1 MDLISTHE
9 KREELRRILQTRPFA
24 RAEKKARFLEFVIDQ
39 TLRGNADKLNEYV
52 IGIEIYERGKDFD
65 PQVDPIVRVQAHQIR
80 GLLQKYYEGDGKDN
94 PLRLELPAGH
104 YIPEFRRM
112 IPLEAVVEPAA
123 APAARRSGWTDP
135 RNVLLAILVVTCA
148 TVGTLWYRAREPGS
162 SSRTPQTVALSSDLQ
177 WFWQPF
183 LPPARS
189 PLIVIPVHPL
199 LRAAHGGDSAKTLS
213 NGRLIPKE
221 SLPEFLDTIHFRE
234 LEKFYFV
241 PSTTDFTAVGE
252 TIGLV
257 RLLDLLGKVNQAPQV
272 MPSRLVDFEEI
283 KSRNTILLGG
293 NQAWSG
299 RIFVD
304 PEGFHFYRGV
314 IRNKNPRTGEQP
326 VYKPEF
332 DPITNNLTRDYAL
345 ILMLPNEK
353 KDERILLIYGIYTQ
367 GSQAAIEYVTAVEH
381 LAELRR
387 ALIAGSSDK
396 KTMPRLFQALI
407 ETTVEN
413 WVPGKSKLIGVRAVP
428 DPS

>member
-9 KREELRRILQTRPFA
+9 KREELQRILQTRPFA
-24 RAEKKARFLEFVIDQ
+24 RAEKKARFLEFVTDQ

-52 IGIEIYERGKDFD
+52 IGIEIYERGKEFD

-80 GLLQKYYEGDGKDN
+80 GLLQKYYEGDGKEH

-104 YIPEFRRM
+104 YIPEFRR
-112 IPLEAVVEPAA
+112 ITPPESGVEPAA
-123 APAARRSGWTDP
+123 ASPARRSGWTDP
-135 RNVLLAILVVTCA
+135 RNVLLVILVIACTSLA
-148 TVGTLWYRAREPGS
+148 TLWYRAREPGS
-162 SSRTPQTVALSSDLQ
+162 RSRAPLSAAFSSDLQ

-304 PEGFHFYRGV
+304 PEGFYFYRGV

-345 ILMLPNEK
+345 IVMLPNEK

-381 LAELRR
+381 LAELRQ
-387 ALIAGSSDK
+387 ALIAESPDK
-396 KTMPRLFQALI
+396 KTIPRLFQALI